1 MNLSNIAKHLL
12 YLAKNEYGPGNS
24 VTTTDEIFTAE
35 RLFEVLKSFK
45 NSYFNELYTYD
56 TLEFNDEY
64 DEVTDE
70 EESDDKI
77 DDYSENEDS
86 DIRNCF
92 TLEEMENIIEWVD
105 QHPNVG
111 IASISHRFRKVK
123 YMYYIARAIEKE
135 AIHDDDLELYAIQKA
150 RELDWDTFKASK
162 SFIND
167 FKRENGI
174 SSRRYNKI
182 ITRTKSNRKI
192 CSLHDAQNWI
202 ENKRILISKYPFYQI
217 LNSDHC
223 SFQQEYIPSRT
234 LSFTGER
241 TTEVA
246 VKKKYN
252 TTHSYTVQPVT
263 SADGHLLDKFLLILQ
278 EKENTFGKNVQKKFI
293 VPPNIVVKASKSG
306 KSSDEKHHAF
316 LNEVLRP
323 LVGKKFLLF
332 LDSWK
337 TQADLTKFRAVFP
350 NQDSQLLIF
359 PEGSTG
365 YIQPQ
370 DLSLFRSW
378 RFIHEKI
385 EHYVHINQINVNG
398 PPLTIKE

>member
-385 EHYVHINQINVNG
+385 EHYVHINQ
-398 PPLTIKE
+398 